1 MKNVWKKGIPALMAI
16 GLLAGCAQRYTLT
29 NQTFV
34 FELGDDVFANPSLYI
49 ETPEKVDTSRLSVEP
64 QSPGIT
70 ISDNRFVSVSL
81 DYLGVGEYDFAM
93 VEGHSKTPFVIK
105 IKDTKA
111 PVLAQSPAELTVP
124 WGTDVNWQDV
134 YGACDLSGVY
144 YDVPVDAL
152 WSVGTKDIEIRI
164 RDRFGN
170 SVTKTLHLTV
180 TS

>member
-1 MKNVWKKGIPALMAI
+1 MNMRWKKGLLALMS
-16 GLLAGCAQRYTLT
+16 LSFLTGCAQRYTLT

-49 ETPEKVDTSRLSVEP
+49 ESPEKVNVSKLSVEP

-70 ISDNRFVSVSL
+70 VTDNRFVSVSL

-111 PVLAQSPAELTVP
+111 PVLSSTPAELTVP

-134 YGACDLSGVY
+134 YGGNDLSGVY
-144 YDVPVDAL
+144 YDVPVAAL
-152 WSVGTKDIEIRI
+152 WSVGTRDIDVRI

-170 SVTKTLHLTV
+170 SITKPLRLTV